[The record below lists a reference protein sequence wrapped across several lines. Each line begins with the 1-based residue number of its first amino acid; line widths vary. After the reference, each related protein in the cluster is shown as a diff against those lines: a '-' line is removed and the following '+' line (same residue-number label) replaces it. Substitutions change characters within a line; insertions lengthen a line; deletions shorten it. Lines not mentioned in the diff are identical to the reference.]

1 MVGGKRQRFRAEWLA
16 VQGGGGGGARVI
28 NLVKN
33 SRAFKCTIIIAARM
47 EESKNF
53 SFAEA
58 AV

>member
-1 MVGGKRQRFRAEWLA
+1 MVGEKRQRFRAEWLA
-16 VQGGGGGGARVI
+16 VQGGGGGARVI